1 MSNKIDFSFDFGFST
16 ISEDELD
23 AVQEAKTETELLSRK
38 LNNIDNKALMLYN
51 AILPLLEN
59 LKENPEKDFIRWP
72 NRLEK
77 IEQFEKKLKSIL
89 DS

>member
-1 MSNKIDFSFDFGFST
+1 MADKIDFSFDFGFSA

-23 AVQEAKTETELLSRK
+23 AVQEAKTETELLSKK
-38 LNNIDNKALMLYN
+38 LNNIDNKALVLYN

-72 NRLEK
+72 NRVQK